1 MNYAEARVYLD
12 EVSKYGS
19 VLGLE
24 NMREL
29 LGRLGNPQDD
39 LKFIHISGTNGKG
52 SVLAYLSTILSGGG
66 YRTGRYISPTL
77 FSYRERIQVDEQK
90 IEKESLAHHVTAIAK
105 TIEEMKAENAG
116 NPTAFEVETALAFLY
131 FKEKDCDIVVLET
144 GLGGALD
151 ATNIIKT
158 TVMEVIA
165 PISMDHME
173 FLGDTLEKIAMQ
185 KAGIIKPHTAVVSAS
200 QEPDARKVLEHVC
213 KENQCSMYMVNPSQ
227 ITDVIYDVEEQ
238 QFSYKNWKNV
248 KITLA
253 GSYQILNAAL
263 ALEGVEELRRLG
275 YSLTDE
281 QVRNGLYRAVWRG
294 RFTLLSKNPA
304 VIIDGA
310 HNPGAAKE
318 LKHSLDLYFK
328 GKNLYYIFGVFQDK
342 DYQEVI
348 RLTAPLAKHIITVQ
362 TPGNPRALPAD
373 QLKEAVQAVNPSVET
388 AQTIQ
393 DAVMTAPLAKHII
406 TVQTPGNPRALPAD
420 QLKEAVQAVNP
431 SVETAQTI
439 QDAVKKSLQL
449 AKKEDAI
456 IIFGSLSFL
465 GEAEK
470 AVKGEEKNHG

>member
-1 MNYAEARVYLD
+1 MNYTEARVYLD

-105 TIEEMKAENAG
+105 VIEEMKAENAG

-200 QEPDARKVLEHVC
+200 QEPDAKKVLDHVC
-213 KENQCSMYMVNPSQ
+213 KENQCSIYMVDPAQ
-227 ITDVIYDVEEQ
+227 ITDVLYDVEEQ

-275 YSLTDE
+275 YHLSEE
-281 QVRNGLYRAVWRG
+281 QVRQGLYRAVWRG

-328 GKNLYYIFGVFQDK
+328 GKDLYYIFGVFQDK

-362 TPGNPRALPAD
+362 TPGNPRALPANE
-373 QLKEAVQAVNPSVET
+373 LKEAVQAVNPSVEA
-388 AQTIQ
+388 AQSIQ
-393 DAVMTAPLAKHII
+393 
-406 TVQTPGNPRALPAD
+406 
-420 QLKEAVQAVNP
+420 E
-431 SVETAQTI
+431 
-439 QDAVKKSLQL
+439 AVKKSLQL
-449 AKKEDAI
+449 AKNEDAI

-465 GEAEK
+465 GEAER
-470 AVKGEEKNHG
+470 AVKSEEKNHG

>member
-29 LGRLGNPQDD
+29 LDRLGNPQDD

-52 SVLAYLSTILSGGG
+52 SVLAYLSTILSGAG

-90 IEKESLAHHVTAIAK
+90 IEKESLARHVTAIAK
-105 TIEEMKAENAG
+105 AIDEMKAENAG

-185 KAGIIKPHTAVVSAS
+185 KAGIIKPHTSVVSAS
-200 QEPDARKVLEHVC
+200 QEADAKKVLANVC
-213 KENQCSMYMVNPSQ
+213 KENRCSMYMVDPTQ

-238 QFSYKNWKNV
+238 QFSYKNWKDI

-275 YSLTDE
+275 YHLTDE
-281 QVRNGLYRAVWRG
+281 QVRKGLYRAVWRG

-348 RLTAPLAKHIITVQ
+348 RLTAPMAKHIITVQ
-362 TPGNPRALPAD
+362 TPGNPRALPANE
-373 QLKEAVQAVNPSVET
+373 LKEAVHLVNPSVEA
-388 AQTIQ
+388 AQSIQ
-393 DAVMTAPLAKHII
+393 
-406 TVQTPGNPRALPAD
+406 
-420 QLKEAVQAVNP
+420 E
-431 SVETAQTI
+431 
-439 QDAVKKSLQL
+439 AVKKSLQM

>member
-12 EVSKYGS
+12 EVYGS

-105 TIEEMKAENAG
+105 VIEEMKAENAG

-200 QEPDARKVLEHVC
+200 QEPDAKKVLDHVC
-213 KENQCSMYMVNPSQ
+213 KENQCSMYMVDPAQ
-227 ITDVIYDVEEQ
+227 ITDVLYDVEEQ

-275 YSLTDE
+275 YHLSEE
-281 QVRNGLYRAVWRG
+281 QVRQGLYRAVWRG

-328 GKNLYYIFGVFQDK
+328 GKDLYYIFGVFQDK

-348 RLTAPLAKHIITVQ
+348 RLTAPLAKHIVTVQ
-362 TPGNPRALPAD
+362 TPGNPRALPANE
-373 QLKEAVQAVNPSVET
+373 LKEAVQAVNPSVEA
-388 AQTIQ
+388 AQSIQ
-393 DAVMTAPLAKHII
+393 
-406 TVQTPGNPRALPAD
+406 
-420 QLKEAVQAVNP
+420 E
-431 SVETAQTI
+431 
-439 QDAVKKSLQL
+439 AVKKSLQL

>member
-1 MNYAEARVYLD
+1 MNYTEARVYLD

-105 TIEEMKAENAG
+105 AIEEMKAENAG

-200 QEPDARKVLEHVC
+200 QEPDAKKVLDHVC
-213 KENQCSMYMVNPSQ
+213 KENQCSIYMVDPAQ
-227 ITDVIYDVEEQ
+227 ITDVLYDVEEQ

-275 YSLTDE
+275 YHLTDE
-281 QVRNGLYRAVWRG
+281 QVRQGLYRALWRG

-328 GKNLYYIFGVFQDK
+328 GKDLYYIFGVFQDK

-362 TPGNPRALPAD
+362 TPGNPRALPANE
-373 QLKEAVQAVNPSVET
+373 LKEAVQAVNPSVEA
-388 AQTIQ
+388 AQSIQ
-393 DAVMTAPLAKHII
+393 
-406 TVQTPGNPRALPAD
+406 
-420 QLKEAVQAVNP
+420 E
-431 SVETAQTI
+431 
-439 QDAVKKSLQL
+439 AVKKSLQL
-449 AKKEDAI
+449 AKNEDAI